1 MKNIYREK
9 QVNLLIIP
17 DRQGW
22 CYIAVKAL
30 PALLRGITSNA
41 TVILIAWIVL
51 ILSQQKKN
59 LNHVQKYVKIMICD
73 VVMLSEDTKV

>member
-51 ILSQQKKN
+51 ILSQQQKK
-59 LNHVQKYVKIMICD
+59 LE
-73 VVMLSEDTKV
+73 SRTKVCENNDLWCCNAFWRH